1 MMSAM
6 LRDPAALVLRIY
18 CGLVLAF
25 LSIPI
30 VVAIGVAFGKDK
42 IARFPPT
49 GLSLHWFRAAL
60 SDPTFMG
67 ALFNS
72 LQLAAL
78 TTALTILLGLP
89 ASVALVGRHF
99 PGRAALEIFLLSP
112 LTLPGVLFGI
122 SMLFFLGATGF
133 GLTWW
138 GLLVAHVVIATPYV
152 LRTTLAVY
160 RGLDRGLEESALVL
174 GASPGQTFWH
184 VTLPLLRPGL
194 AAGGL
199 FAFLT
204 SFDNVPVSIFLTTA
218 HNNTLPVTIM
228 SYLVSQDF
236 DATVG
241 AISAVQ
247 VAVVLAMLYLLD
259 RVYGVARL
267 TSFGA

>member
-1 MMSAM
+1 MMSDRGTVF
-6 LRDPAALVLRIY
+6 LRLY
-18 CGLVLAF
+18 CGAVLAF
-25 LSIPI
+25 LSMPI
-30 VVAIGVAFGKDK
+30 VVAVGVAFGQDR
-42 IARFPPT
+42 IARFPPS
-49 GLSLHWFRAAL
+49 GFSLRWFSAAL
-60 SDPTFMG
+60 SDPTFLG
-67 ALFNS
+67 ALINS
-72 LQLAAL
+72 LELAVL
-78 TTALTILLGLP
+78 TTVFAVLTGLP
-89 ASVALVGRHF
+89 AAVALVRRRF
-99 PGRAALEIFLLSP
+99 PAQSTLEAFLLSP
-112 LTLPGVLFGI
+112 LSLPGVLFGV

-138 GLLVAHVVIATPYV
+138 GLLAAHVVIAVPYV
-152 LRTTLAVY
+152 LRATLAVY
-160 RGLDRGLEESALVL
+160 RGIDRGLEEAALVL
-174 GASPGQTFWH
+174 GAGPWQAFWH

-199 FAFLT
+199 FAFLI

-236 DATVG
+236 DATIG

-247 VAVVLAMLYLLD
+247 VALVFALLYLLD